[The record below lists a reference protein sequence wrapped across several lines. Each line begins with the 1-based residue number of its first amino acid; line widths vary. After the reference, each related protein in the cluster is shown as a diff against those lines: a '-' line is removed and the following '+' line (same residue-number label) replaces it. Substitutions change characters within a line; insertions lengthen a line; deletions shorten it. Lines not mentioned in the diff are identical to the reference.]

1 MSYRIQRINQLIK
14 IQISQILL
22 KEFDFPSQT
31 LVTISRVE
39 TSKDLRDCKIF
50 VSVLPEEDAFKIINL
65 LNRKSHFFHK
75 KFQKVLKTK
84 IIPDFEFKKEE
95 KISQAD
101 KIEKILE
108 ELKKKRNKVK

>member
-22 KEFDFPSQT
+22 KEFDFPLQT

-75 KFQKVLKTK
+75 KFRKVLKTK
-84 IIPDFEFKKEE
+84 IIPDFQFRKEE
-95 KISQAD
+95 KTKEAARIEELL
-101 KIEKILE
+101 EKIKNE
-108 ELKKKRNKVK
+108 ENN

>member
-50 VSVLPEEDAFKIINL
+50 VSVLPEKDVLKIINL
-65 LNRKSHFFHK
+65 LNRKGYFFHK
-75 KFQKVLKTK
+75 KLRKILRMK
-84 IIPDFEFKKEE
+84 IIPTFQFRKEE
-95 KISQAD
+95 KIKEAARVEELL
-101 KIEKILE
+101 EKI
-108 ELKKKRNKVK
+108 KKGKQG

>member
-1 MSYRIQRINQLIK
+1 MSYRIQRINQLIR

-75 KFQKVLKTK
+75 KFRKVLKTK
-84 IIPDFEFKKEE
+84 IIPDFQFRKEE
-95 KISQAD
+95 KTKEAARIEELL
-101 KIEKILE
+101 EKIKNE
-108 ELKKKRNKVK
+108 ENN

>member
-14 IQISQILL
+14 TQISQILL
-22 KEFDFPSQT
+22 KEFDFPLQT

-75 KFQKVLKTK
+75 KFRKVLKTK
-84 IIPDFEFKKEE
+84 IIPDFQFRKEE
-95 KISQAD
+95 KTKEAARIEELL
-101 KIEKILE
+101 EKIKE
-108 ELKKKRNKVK
+108 EERS